1 MKITPLTLGSL
12 LTTSLFCL
20 NSMAA
25 NVTFVAKDN
34 SIATK
39 LCVHAVSNNL
49 SATKTYLRRVAG
61 NVVRDQGAQ
70 VHLATEQIKCN
81 NTNLVE
87 FTAQYGADNT
97 FNYLNRRASS
107 KYRIDNNVEI
117 IDLSKTLAP
126 NTVIVVS
133 AN

>member
-1 MKITPLTLGSL
+1 MKITPLTIGSL

-39 LCVHAVSNNL
+39 LCVHAVNNDV
-49 SATKTYLRRVAG
+49 SAMKTYLRRNAA
-61 NVVRDQGAQ
+61 NSVRDLSGQARM
-70 VHLATEQIKCN
+70 AASQIKCN

-97 FNYLNRRASS
+97 FNYLNRRARS